1 MKTVTLVPVHVLDVT
16 EYEGGWGGRPDGY
29 LVALNLEAL
38 ANKRDDILKHNSPSY
53 GSIIHGVMSA
63 QQMFMTEEG
72 AKAIGLGDDVK
83 AVWVDKPQ
91 FFKG

>member
-1 MKTVTLVPVHVLDVT
+1 MKTVALVPVHVLCVD
-16 EYEGGWGGRPDGY
+16 EYEAGWGGRPDGY

-38 ANKRDDILKHNSPSY
+38 ANKRDDILKHNSASY

-63 QQMFMTEEG
+63 QQKFMTPEAAAEIKLSD
-72 AKAIGLGDDVK
+72 ANP